1 MRVFI
6 VKGLNPIE
14 CKADGSLYRMS
25 SRQKQSAMRLIKK
38 LCSYY
43 DKGNCMYLD
52 KGEEV
57 PCPQSICCKFFRN
70 VILEDNE
77 GKKLKAKIFKGKA
90 FKHCC
95 RCGRAFY
102 SASNRAKYCT
112 DCKAFAHRQQKA
124 AYARAKRAD
133 CRKIGPEKS

>member
-1 MRVFI
+1 
-6 VKGLNPIE
+6 
-14 CKADGSLYRMS
+14 
-25 SRQKQSAMRLIKK
+25 
-38 LCSYY
+38 
-43 DKGNCMYLD
+43 MYLD

-57 PCPQSICCKFFRN
+57 PCPQSISYSVCCKFFRN

-77 GKKLKAKIFKGKA
+77 GKKLKAKIFKDKA

-102 SASNRAKYCT
+102 SPSNRAKYCT

-133 CRKIGPEKS
+133 SRKIGPEKS